1 MNRTS
6 LNRKRQIQNRLMEFM
21 ELHKTGE
28 DSYNYPFIAGF
39 LTSII
44 EQNAYQSK
52 VVSDDIIRSID
63 NYMKK
68 DV

>member
-1 MNRTS
+1 MNRIS
-6 LNRKRQIQNRLMEFM
+6 LNRKRQIQNKLIEFM

-28 DSYNYPFIAGF
+28 DSYNYSYVAGF
-39 LTSII
+39 LSSLI

-52 VVSDDIIRSID
+52 TVSEDIIRSID
-63 NYMKK
+63 NYMKR

>member
-1 MNRTS
+1 
-6 LNRKRQIQNRLMEFM
+6 M

-28 DSYNYPFIAGF
+28 DSYNYPYIAGF
-39 LTSII
+39 LTSLI

-52 VVSDDIIRSID
+52 AVSDDIVRSLD

>member
-6 LNRKRQIQNRLMEFM
+6 LNRKRQIQDKLMEFM

-28 DSYNYPFIAGF
+28 DNYNYPYIAGF
-39 LTSII
+39 LTSLI

-52 VVSDDIIRSID
+52 QVSDDIIQSLD

-68 DV
+68 DL

>member
-6 LNRKRQIQNRLMEFM
+6 LNRKRQIQNKLLEFM
-21 ELHKTGE
+21 DLHKTGE
-28 DSYNYPFIAGF
+28 DSYNYSYVAGF
-39 LTSII
+39 LSSLI

-52 VVSDDIIRSID
+52 TVSDDIIRSLD
-63 NYMKK
+63 NYIRK